1 MSSLYCFVMH
11 SPYVQLL
18 MFQCYFVQDSVFLM
32 SVLKEI
38 KVILGKKENN
48 IEITMLF
55 SNALARCSVP

>member
-1 MSSLYCFVMH
+1 
-11 SPYVQLL
+11 

-38 KVILGKKENN
+38 KLILGKKENN

-55 SNALARCSVP
+55 SNALARYSVP